1 MFRKLYVAATI
12 VLMLVVMGAAV
23 TGCPQDLRSRY
34 QVTVQNLT
42 PLQTYAPLIAVTHSK
57 NVSVFREGTAASA
70 NFADFVTTGNLT
82 GLVAA
87 LDSLD
92 AVTAIYQFPGGLG
105 LPTTAGA
112 TITFS
117 IMAQPNDVFSI
128 AAPAEVALTD
138 AFAGLDSVALP
149 ILTRTY
155 YMDSYVLSGG
165 NVELA
170 AGIQNLVRVTITRQ

>member
-1 MFRKLYVAATI
+1 MFRKLYIATTI

-42 PLQTYAPLIAVTHSK
+42 PFQTFAPLIAVTHSN
-57 NVSVFREGTAASA
+57 NVSVFREDTAASA
-70 NFADFVTTGNLT
+70 SFASFVTAGNLA
-82 GLVAA
+82 GLVSA
-87 LDSLD
+87 LDSVD
-92 AVTAIYQFPGGLG
+92 AVTAIYQSSAGLG
-105 LPTTAGA
+105 LPTTAAG
-112 TITFS
+112 TITFT
-117 IMAQPNDVFSI
+117 IQALPNDVFSM
-128 AAPAEVALTD
+128 AAPNEIAMTD

-170 AGIQNLVRVTITRQ
+170 DGIQNLIRVVITRQ